1 MGIGSRSRIPGAGS
15 SLIELMVLSVPG
27 CPSVPL
33 LEQRLAEALAGWPAV
48 TVQWVIASADEAAL
62 CGMCGSPTLLVNG
75 HDPFAV
81 PGAAPALAC
90 RLYEGEGGR
99 LEVVPTVDALRRALE
114 QAGMRA
120 SRRDG
125 AAGRAGAVGRAG
137 RGRLAPA
144 EGGLRAMQQEVLRT
158 FATTG
163 RPLAAPA
170 LAETAARYGTTPE
183 AALTRLHAEDFLR
196 LGPGGQIRA
205 AYPFS
210 AVPTRHLVDIDGGPQ
225 AHAMC
230 AIDALGIAAML
241 STGVTITSTDPSTD
255 EPVTVTVHAGGKT
268 AAWQPPAAVVFS
280 GQRTWWGPGDFPPGG
295 RAIAPAEAVCCG
307 YVNFFTAHASAA
319 AWASDHFEVTGQI
332 LGQADALRLGT
343 RIFGDLLTGGC

>member
-1 MGIGSRSRIPGAGS
+1 
-15 SLIELMVLSVPG
+15 
-27 CPSVPL
+27 
-33 LEQRLAEALAGWPAV
+33 
-48 TVQWVIASADEAAL
+48 
-62 CGMCGSPTLLVNG
+62 
-75 HDPFAV
+75 
-81 PGAAPALAC
+81 
-90 RLYEGEGGR
+90 
-99 LEVVPTVDALRRALE
+99 
-114 QAGMRA
+114 
-120 SRRDG
+120 
-125 AAGRAGAVGRAG
+125 
-137 RGRLAPA
+137 
-144 EGGLRAMQQEVLRT
+144 MQQEVLRT

-280 GQRTWWGPGDFPPGG
+280 GQRTWWGPGDSPPGG
-295 RAIAPAEAVCCG
+295 RALAPAEAVCCG

>member
-1 MGIGSRSRIPGAGS
+1 
-15 SLIELMVLSVPG
+15 MVLSAPG
-27 CPSVPL
+27 CPNVPL

-48 TVQWVIASADEAAL
+48 MVQRVVASAGEAAR

-81 PGAAPALAC
+81 PGTVPALAC
-90 RLYEGEGGR
+90 RMYQGKGGR

-120 SRRDG
+120 G
-125 AAGRAGAVGRAG
+125 ATGRAGAVGRAG
-137 RGRLAPA
+137 RGKLAPA
-144 EGGLRAMQQEVLRT
+144 GSGLRAVQQEVLRT

-163 RPLAAPA
+163 RPPAAPA
-170 LAETAARYGTTPE
+170 LAETAAWHGTTPE
-183 AALTRLHAEDFLR
+183 AVLSRLHAEDFLR

-210 AVPTRHLVDIDGGPQ
+210 AVPTRHLVDIDGGPR
-225 AHAMC
+225 AHATC

-241 STGVTITSTDPSTD
+241 STGVRITSTDPGTD
-255 EPVTVTVHAGGKT
+255 EPVTVTVHADGKI
-268 AAWQPPAAVVFS
+268 AAWQPPPAVVFS
-280 GQRTWWGPGDFPPGG
+280 GQRTWWGPGESPPGG

-319 AWASDHFEVTGQI
+319 AWASAHFEVTGQI

-343 RIFGDLLTGGC
+343 RIFGNLLTAGC

>member
-1 MGIGSRSRIPGAGS
+1 
-15 SLIELMVLSVPG
+15 MVLSAPG
-27 CPSVPL
+27 CPRVPL
-33 LEQRLAEALAGWPAV
+33 LEQRLVEALAGWPAV
-48 TVQWVIASADEAAL
+48 TVQQVIADADEAARW
-62 CGMCGSPTLLVNG
+62 GMCGSPTLLVNG

-81 PGAAPALAC
+81 PGMGPALVC
-90 RLYEGEGGR
+90 RMYQGKGGR
-99 LEVVPTVDALRRALE
+99 LEAVPTVDALRRALE

-120 SRRDG
+120 SRRAG
-125 AAGRAGAVGRAG
+125 ATGGAGAVGRAG

-144 EGGLRAMQQEVLRT
+144 EGGLRAVQQELLRT

-163 RPLAAPA
+163 RPPAAPA
-170 LAETAARYGTTPE
+170 LAQTAARYGTTPE
-183 AALTRLHAEDFLR
+183 AVLAGLHAEDFVR

-210 AVPTRHLVDIDGGPQ
+210 AVPTRHMVDIDGGPR

-241 STGVTITSTDPSTD
+241 STGVTITSADPGTG
-255 EPVTVTVHAGGKT
+255 EPVTVAVHAGGKT

-280 GQRTWWGPGDFPPGG
+280 GQRTWWGPGDCPPGG
-295 RAIAPAEAVCCG
+295 RAMAPAEAVRCG

-319 AWASDHFEVTGQI
+319 AWASAHFEVTGQI
-332 LGQADALRLGT
+332 LGQAAALRLGT
-343 RIFGDLLTGGC
+343 RSFGNLLTVGC

>member
-1 MGIGSRSRIPGAGS
+1 
-15 SLIELMVLSVPG
+15 MVLSVPG
-27 CPSVPL
+27 CPNVPL

-48 TVQWVIASADEAAL
+48 TVQRVIASAGEAAR
-62 CGMCGSPTLLVNG
+62 CGMRDSPTLLVNG

-81 PGAAPALAC
+81 PGTVPALAC
-90 RLYEGEGGR
+90 RMYQGKGGR
-99 LEVVPTVDALRRALE
+99 REVVPTVDALRRALE

-120 SRRDG
+120 SRQAG
-125 AAGRAGAVGRAG
+125 AIGRAGAVGRAG
-137 RGRLAPA
+137 HGRLAPA
-144 EGGLRAMQQEVLRT
+144 EGGLRAVQQEVLRT

-163 RPLAAPA
+163 RPPAAPA
-170 LAETAARYGTTPE
+170 LAETAARHGTTPE
-183 AALTRLHAEDFLR
+183 AVLARLHAEDFLR
-196 LGPGGQIRA
+196 LGPGWQIRA

-210 AVPTRHLVDIDGGPQ
+210 AVPTRHLVDIDGGPR

-241 STGVTITSTDPSTD
+241 STGVTITSTDPDTG
-255 EPVTVTVHAGGKT
+255 EPVTVTVHADGKT

-280 GQRTWWGPGDFPPGG
+280 GQRTWWGPGDSPPGG

-307 YVNFFTAHASAA
+307 YVNFFTAHASTA
-319 AWASDHFEVTGQI
+319 AWASAHFEVTGQI

-343 RIFGDLLTGGC
+343 RIFGNLITAGC